1 MRIREIEEKD
11 NYIIAEVIKQ
21 VLIEFH
27 ADPKTT
33 FLGDPAINTMY
44 YNYQSPKS
52 VYFIVE
58 ENDVV
63 LGGCGINRLD
73 EGDSGICE
81 LQRMFLLPA
90 ARGKG
95 YGKLLMDACISK
107 AMEFGFDEIYLE
119 SLTQM
124 IGAIKLYERSGF
136 QYIDNPK
143 GNTGH
148 GGCNVF
154 MVLDL
159 KKKKEQGA

>member
-1 MRIREIEEKD
+1 MQIREIEEKD
-11 NYIIAEVIKQ
+11 NYIIAEVIKK

-44 YNYQSPKS
+44 YNYQFPKS
-52 VYFIVE
+52 VYYIAE
-58 ENDVV
+58 ENGIV

-73 EGDSGICE
+73 EGDTKTCE
-81 LQRMFLLPA
+81 LQRMFLLPV

-95 YGKLLMDACISK
+95 YGKLLMDACIKK
-107 AMEFGFDEIYLE
+107 AKEYGFEEIYLE

-124 IGAIKLYERSGF
+124 TGAIKLYERSGF
-136 QYIDNPK
+136 QFIQNPK

-154 MVLDL
+154 MVLEL
-159 KKKKEQGA
+159 KEEV

>member
-1 MRIREIEEKD
+1 MQIREIEEKD

-21 VLIEFH
+21 VLNEFH

-52 VYFIVE
+52 VYFIAE
-58 ENDVV
+58 ENGIVF
-63 LGGCGINRLD
+63 GGCGINRLD
-73 EGDSGICE
+73 DGETSTCE
-81 LQRMFLLPA
+81 LQRMFLLPS

-95 YGKLLMDACISK
+95 FGKLLMDACINK
-107 AMEFGFDEIYLE
+107 AKDFGFKEIYLE

-136 QYIDNPK
+136 KFVNSPK

-159 KKKKEQGA
+159 V